1 MLAHLRDKL
10 HWPGHYPTRT
20 IKEEKERKPLEGKG
34 WCAVRGKLYEEKFPF
49 RGGQAA
55 SGRWGGLARSP
66 GEEGA
71 GGNGLLWAVCSGT
84 VAGFV
89 ELLSTV

>member
-1 MLAHLRDKL
+1 MLDHLRDKL
-10 HWPGHYPTRT
+10 LWPGPEQDNRGG
-20 IKEEKERKPLEGKG
+20 KEGKPLEGKG
-34 WCAVRGKLYEEKFPF
+34 WCGVRGKLYEEKFPF

-71 GGNGLLWAVCSGT
+71 AGSGLFWVACSGT